1 MKLPFAVR
9 EGMIISVDDYLE
21 VDNDQPDA
29 RDLAEAVVRCL
40 VAAAEECDVDDADEL
55 VSNLEEACEL
65 EDSLADTLENS
76 FSKNADLELTG
87 EDIVLHLE
95 RELEI
100 SWVDEDLLD
109 YLDDIDDI
117 APTETEEVL

>member
-40 VAAAEECDVDDADEL
+40 VSAAEDCDMDEADEL

-65 EDSLADTLENS
+65 DDSLADTLENS
-76 FSKNADLELTG
+76 FSKNADLELAG

-100 SWVDEDLLD
+100 SWIDEDLLD
-109 YLDDIDDI
+109 DLDDIEDI
-117 APTETEEVL
+117 KPADTEEEL